1 MKKLFISILF
11 IFCGIYSLYSQVAN
25 LTSIFATLAYP
36 NTTTPEIAAEIL
48 IDHTTYCWQKST
60 NGSQYSDIPNS
71 TGGSERYTG
80 YYDNNTINVT
90 TYYRLKINTVNIGTV
105 TSDPVVITIIPN
117 FNVGTITASKSICYN
132 TNPGTISFTTIPS
145 GGTGAYTYQW
155 QSANVGGSFSNIS
168 GAKGTSISVGNLT
181 SSKQYRCIVT
191 GGVGDTYTETC
202 VITVPNPAN
211 FDQGTIGSNQAIC
224 YNATPNSFTVIS
236 NPTNGISP
244 YTYKWKLSTGGSY
257 SDIQGAT
264 STTYSP
270 GSLTKT
276 TSYIREVKDACGTI
290 DDGTDKVITIKVQLP
305 VTGGAIADNQTVCYN
320 SKPNS
325 ITNHTN
331 AGGGDG
337 SNYSYFW
344 QSSTN
349 NSSWTNI
356 SGATSQS
363 YSPNE
368 MTSNLYYR
376 RGVKSVECG
385 PAYSSSVLVNV
396 RKEFTAGSIGD
407 NQVICANSS
416 PNAIT
421 FKTAPSTEGA
431 VSYQWQE
438 SSNNSSFTDIPS
450 AVSGSY
456 SPGKLSAN
464 KYYKCKIGTVCG
476 DLYSNTIS
484 VKMPSELLAGAISGS
499 GTICYN
505 KKPNSLQSTTN
516 ASQGKAPLTYQ
527 WQWTTDKNKWNNII
541 DEGQNSTYQPEKL
554 IDTTYFRRVV
564 KDACNVQ
571 KNSNELAINVRSNV
585 VPVINKKNGYCKGD
599 TVIVNINNPYKTNN
613 WYSENW
619 TLLTDNDSLVIGL
632 IKKPHLYYL
641 VSIDDN
647 NCASD
652 TIELPITPDSVKAD
666 FIVNTYEIEAGEL
679 QKFINRSED
688 AQFYIWILKE
698 GVESYEKS
706 ASYRYNE
713 PGWYNITLI
722 ASSSNSCT
730 DTITK
735 VNAFKVLSGT
745 GIAEKYS
752 KEVKI
757 HPQPA
762 GDILN
767 IELGAYSEA
776 ILTVYSLSGEKI
788 NEYKIHD
795 SISSVDVSALNR
807 GAYVVNINLGQGK
820 EFSRVLLK
828 K

>member
-1 MKKLFISILF
+1 MKKLFILVLIC
-11 IFCGIYSLYSQVAN
+11 FCGMFSLFSQVAT
-25 LTSIFATLAYP
+25 LTSTFSTLAYP
-36 NTTTPEIAAEIL
+36 NSTTPEIGAEIF
-48 IDHTTYCWQKST
+48 IAHTSYSWQKST
-60 NGSQYSDIPNS
+60 NGIQYSDIPNT
-71 TGGSERYTG
+71 TGGSENYTG
-80 YYDNNTINVT
+80 YYDNNSINVT
-90 TYYRLKINTVNIGTV
+90 TYYRLKLMGTSV
-105 TSDPVVITIIPN
+105 GTIESDPVVITIIPN
-117 FNVGTITASKSICYN
+117 FYVGTITASKSICYN
-132 TNPGTISFTTIPS
+132 TNPGTIGFTTPPS
-145 GGTGAYTYQW
+145 GGTGTYTYQW
-155 QSANVGGSFSNIS
+155 YSANVGGSFSTIS
-168 GAKGTSISVGNLT
+168 GASGTSISVGNLT

-191 GGVGDTYTETC
+191 GGIGDTYTETC
-202 VITVPNPAN
+202 VITVPSPGN
-211 FDQGTIGSNQAIC
+211 FDQGAIGSSQAIC

-236 NPTNGISP
+236 NPTNGVGP
-244 YTYKWKLSTGGSY
+244 YTYKWKQSTGGPY
-257 SDIQGAT
+257 SDIQLAT
-264 STTYSP
+264 SATYSP
-270 GSLTKT
+270 GTLTTT
-276 TSYIREVKDACGTI
+276 TSYIREVKDACGTN
-290 DDGTDKVITIKVQLP
+290 DNGTDKVISITVRP
-305 VTGGAIADNQTVCYN
+305 VVTAGVVADNQTICYN

-325 ITNHTN
+325 VTNHTN

-337 SNYSYFW
+337 SNYSYSW
-344 QSSTN
+344 QSSAN

-356 SGATSQS
+356 SGANSQS
-363 YSPNE
+363 YSPDKL
-368 MTSNLYYR
+368 TSDIYYR
-376 RGVKSVECG
+376 RGVTSVGCG

-407 NQVICANSS
+407 NQVICANLS

-438 SSNNSSFTDIPS
+438 SGNNSSFTDIAS

-456 SPGKLSAN
+456 SPGKLSADM
-464 KYYKCKIGTVCG
+464 YYKCKIGTICG
-476 DLYSNTIS
+476 DLYSNTVS
-484 VKMPSELLAGAISGS
+484 VKMPAELLEGAISGS

-505 KKPNSLQSTTN
+505 TQPNSLQSITN
-516 ASQGKAPLTYQ
+516 ASQGKAPLSYQ
-527 WQWTTDKNKWNNII
+527 WQWTTDKNKWNDII

-571 KNSNELAINVRSNV
+571 KKSNEVGINIRSNV

-613 WYSENW
+613 WYNENM
-619 TLLTDNDSLVIGL
+619 TLLTDNHSLVIGL

-641 VSIDDN
+641 LSIDDN

-652 TIELPITPDSVKAD
+652 TIEVPIIPDSVKAD

-679 QKFINRSED
+679 QKFINKSEH

-698 GVESYEKS
+698 GVESYENS
-706 ASYRYNE
+706 TSYRYNE
-713 PGWYNITLI
+713 PGFYDITLI

-735 VNAFKVLSGT
+735 INAFRVLSGT
-745 GIAEKYS
+745 GFDEKYGN
-752 KEVKI
+752 EVKI
-757 HPQPA
+757 YPQPA
-762 GDILN
+762 GDVLN

-776 ILTVYSLSGEKI
+776 IFTVYSLSGEKI
-788 NEYKIHD
+788 HEYTIHN
-795 SISSVDVSALNR
+795 SISSVDVSALNQ
-807 GAYVVNINLGQGK
+807 GAYIVNINVGQGK